1 MKKIT
6 TLFVLFALVFGVA
19 IMAAPTFALDG
30 DLAENIRANTE
41 DIGETVYGESA
52 NEGDLLTARI
62 AEIIKVVLGFLGVVV
77 VIIVIYAGFLW
88 LTAGGTPEKV
98 QKAKDWLINAVIG
111 AAIVLAAYAIT
122 DFVIEQLVRSA
133 GAPTT

>member
-1 MKKIT
+1 MVVYLI
-6 TLFVLFALVFGVA
+6 LLLVVCSSFSV
-19 IMAAPTFALDG
+19 FS
-30 DLAENIRANTE
+30 NT
-41 DIGETVYGESA
+41 VSA
-52 NEGDLLTARI
+52 NEGAPSIVESLQDEHELLGNSLGETDSPTLTVRVAG
-62 AEIIKVVLGFLGVVV
+62 IIRAILSFIGVLL

-122 DFVIEQLVRSA
+122 DFVIEQLIRSA